1 MLFWTIRTI
10 LLSFI
15 FIFIVH
21 YLILFFKAT
30 LTVPKI
36 KDLVNAP
43 TKKYEDMY
51 NIISKATDDFVIESD
66 LLPNQ
71 NMKNELKNFLKKQMN
86 DSSSTELSTLDSH
99 MTTYSEFQ

>member
-15 FIFIVH
+15 LIFIVH

-43 TKKYEDMY
+43 MKKYEDMY
-51 NIISKATDDFVIESD
+51 NIISKSTDDPVTD
-66 LLPNQ
+66 LLPKQ

-86 DSSSTELSTLDSH
+86 ESSSTDLSTLDSR
-99 MTTYSEFQ
+99 MNTYSDFK